1 MLENTGGI
9 IPSRFLK
16 THYRRGAS
24 VLTPEQIEEIRCLK
38 NKVPAYMIVR
48 NYHINKDR
56 VSDIWDDCEHLQQ
69 SGEYVL
75 ADMLPEPSNHDD
87 TVHFKNDSLDPP
99 NISSENHGECD
110 IVSDSKKKKTGEKKS
125 KSKFTLALPA
135 PSIETQPIPA
145 SKKDTNNMDA
155 LYEKMVKKS
164 TKIVDEKKKRY
175 PENNSPIP

>member
-1 MLENTGGI
+1 M
-9 IPSRFLK
+9 PSRFLK
-16 THYRRGAS
+16 THYQRSAS

-48 NYHINKDR
+48 NYHINKDH
-56 VSDIWDDCEHLQQ
+56 VSDIWDDCERLQQ

-87 TVHFKNDSLDPP
+87 TVHFKNDPLDPP

-110 IVSDSKKKKTGEKKS
+110 IVSDSKKKKTEGKKS
-125 KSKFTLALPA
+125 KSKSTLALLA
-135 PSIETQPIPA
+135 SSIETQPIPA

-164 TKIVDEKKKRY
+164 TKIIDVKKKRY